1 MSQTRATRK
10 AQREEIV
17 KRLYEMDINGEYN
30 IPSTGVS
37 FVDDALEGIL
47 THLDEIDN
55 IIISNLKNWKLKR
68 LGYVDRAILRFATYE
83 LWLTD
88 TPVEIVINEALNITR
103 KYTDEGDDKAVHF
116 NNRVLD
122 NIAKSFKRVE

>member
-1 MSQTRATRK
+1 MNQTRTTRR

-17 KRLYEMDINGEYN
+17 KRLYEMDINNEYK
-30 IPSTGVS
+30 IPSTGFS
-37 FVDDALEGIL
+37 FVDDALEGIVS
-47 THLDEIDN
+47 HLKEIDAL
-55 IIISNLKNWKLKR
+55 IEGNLQSWKLRR

-83 LWLTD
+83 LWLMD

-116 NNRVLD
+116 NNKVLD
-122 NIAKSFKRVE
+122 NIAKSLKKVE